1 MGAGSDMSEVAA
13 LSALADYFVK
23 FGLTGGALAVL
34 MALHRGHI
42 ITRTHYDE
50 VKAVWER
57 ELEDKNK
64 EILRLHT
71 ENKEMASL
79 LLRSARVTSQAVGHL
94 TDGAGQA
101 GQ

>member
-1 MGAGSDMSEVAA
+1 MSEVAA

-34 MALHRGHI
+34 MALHRGYL
-42 ITRTHYDE
+42 ITRTHYDD

-57 ELEDKNK
+57 ELQAKND
-64 EILRLHT
+64 EIVLLRAD
-71 ENKEMASL
+71 NKEMGSL
-79 LLRSARVTSQAVGHL
+79 LLRSTRVTSQAVSHL

-101 GQ
+101 NQ